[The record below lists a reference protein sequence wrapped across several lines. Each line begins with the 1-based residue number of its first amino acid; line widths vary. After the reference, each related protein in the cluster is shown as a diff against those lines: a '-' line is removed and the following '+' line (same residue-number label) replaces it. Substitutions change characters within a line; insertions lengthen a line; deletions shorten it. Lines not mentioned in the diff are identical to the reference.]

1 MHIMENE
8 TMKFTRALSAS
19 FLLFAL
25 ACGGGSGGGSS
36 VTVPGD
42 ESAPFN
48 ESSSDDMMEVCEDFN
63 ATKSAVI
70 MANQDAM
77 CLGMGIGQ
85 AMDNRT
91 ANDEIGPDF
100 DWSAAAAACK
110 GFQTECKDMMSS
122 MGVNLFDEDCA
133 EKAEDWVECTATNG
147 EVQACINSEIAM
159 VKQGVSALKGET
171 CDSMLSME
179 GVSNFMSLIDSNP
192 SNDPCDDLPW
202 ECDV

>member
-1 MHIMENE
+1 
-8 TMKFTRALSAS
+8 MKFTRALSAS

-48 ESSSDDMMEVCEDFN
+48 ESSADDMMEVCEDFN

-70 MANQDAM
+70 MANLDAM
-77 CLGMGIGQ
+77 CLGMGIGT

-110 GFQTECKDMMSS
+110 GIQTECKGMMSAA
-122 MGVNLFDEDCA
+122 GGNLFDEDCA
-133 EKAEDWVECTATNG
+133 EKAEEWVECTATNG
-147 EVQACINSEIAM
+147 EIQACINSEIAM
-159 VKQGVSALKGET
+159 AKQAVAALKGET
-171 CDSMLSME
+171 CDSILSME
-179 GVSNFMSLIDSNP
+179 GMIKMSSLFGTNP
-192 SNDPCDDLPW
+192 QNDPCDDLPW